1 MSLTPAP
8 RVLVEACVE
17 GIDAAVAAERA
28 GADRIEL
35 CASLVE
41 DGTTPS
47 AGAMA
52 LAGSRLTIPVV
63 MMIRPRGGDFVYSSP
78 ELEVMERDVAAA
90 RASGAAGIAL
100 GILTRDGRVDEDALR
115 PLLRAAGPLPV
126 TFHRAFDHAA
136 DLPAA
141 LEALIALG
149 VRRVLTSGGAPS
161 AREGLDT
168 LAALVR
174 RSGDRITVVAGG
186 RVDAAAARELMA
198 AGVRELH
205 VGNDPARLASVIA
218 VAGGGGR

>member
-1 MSLTPAP
+1 MTAASHP
-8 RVLVEACVE
+8 LVEACVE

-28 GADRIEL
+28 GADRVEL
-35 CASLVE
+35 CAGLVE

-47 AGAMA
+47 AGTIA
-52 LAGSRLTIPVV
+52 LAGARLTIPVV
-63 MMIRPRGGDFVYSSP
+63 VMIRPRGGHFVYSSA
-78 ELEVMERDVAAA
+78 ELEVMERDIAAA
-90 RASGAAGIAL
+90 RSTAAAGIAL
-100 GILTRDGRVDEDALR
+100 GVLTRDGRVDADALR

-141 LEALIALG
+141 LDALIALG

-161 AREGLDT
+161 AREGRET

-174 RSGDRITVVAGG
+174 RSGDRIAVVAGG
-186 RVDAAAARELMA
+186 RVDAAAARELAA

-218 VAGGGGR
+218 VARAGGR